1 MAKQDKILLV
11 EDDSGLRELLQE
23 ELEAEGYNVRTCGD
37 AEQGLE
43 LLKSSSPDL
52 LISDLR
58 LPGRDGLSL
67 LPALAGADLAPAV
80 LIITAFGSVQQA
92 VKALQAG
99 ADDFLTKPLEM
110 DHFLLT
116 VSRLLANRR
125 LRSEVQHYRSM
136 HAIEQFNG
144 IIGQSPAM
152 EHLFHQIRQIASADG
167 PVLVQGESGTG
178 KELVAR
184 ALHDQSTRKEGPY
197 RVVNCGGIPS
207 ELMESE
213 FFGHA
218 AGAFTGARSQR
229 AGLFQQADGGTL
241 LLDELGEMPLTLQ
254 AKLLRVLQ
262 DGKVRPVGSDHEIQ
276 LDVRVIGA
284 TNRNLT
290 EAVAEGTFR
299 EDLFYRL
306 ETFAVHIPPLRERG
320 EDIQRLMRFFL
331 TRYNARQQRDIKG
344 FTDEAQALVAR
355 YDFPGNVRELQNAVE
370 RAATFC
376 EGGFIDVEHFPQR
389 IVQQPPLNLAENYT
403 ELAHASARHEAA
415 PINAHTGDNQVP
427 VFEQTEPDNTAQ
439 EAAENMPTL
448 EAVQRQYIQQV
459 LSATGNNKRRAA
471 DILGITRRTLYRW
484 IDSPTD

>member
-1 MAKQDKILLV
+1 MSQMESIVLV
-11 EDDSGLRELLQE
+11 EDDRDLRELLQE
-23 ELEAEGYNVRTCGD
+23 ELEAEGYQVIACGD
-37 AEQGLE
+37 AEQGKQ
-43 LLKSSSPDL
+43 LLATQAVDL

-58 LPGRDGLSL
+58 LPGADGLSL
-67 LPALAGADLAPAV
+67 LPSLASSDSPPAV

-116 VSRLLANRR
+116 VSRLLDNRK
-125 LRSEVQHYRSM
+125 LRHEVQHYRSLL
-136 HAIEQFNG
+136 AVEQFNG
-144 IIGQSPAM
+144 MIGQSPAM
-152 EHLFHQIRQIASADG
+152 QHLFQQIRQIAAAEG

-184 ALHDQSTRKEGPY
+184 ALHDQSSRRDGPY
-197 RVVNCGGIPS
+197 MVVNCGGIPS

-229 AGLFQQADGGTL
+229 AGLFQQANGGSL
-241 LLDELGEMPLTLQ
+241 LLDELGEMPLALQ

-276 LDVRVIGA
+276 LDVRIIAA

-290 EAVAEGTFR
+290 EAVADGSFR

-306 ETFAVHIPPLRERG
+306 ETFGLQVPPLRARG
-320 EDIQRLMRFFL
+320 EDILKLTEFFL
-331 TRYNARQQRDIKG
+331 TRFNARQKQSIKG
-344 FTDEAQALVAR
+344 FSDAALGLLQQ
-355 YDFPGNVRELQNAVE
+355 YSFPGNIRELQNAVE

-376 EGGFIDVEHFPQR
+376 DTPLIETRHLPQR
-389 IVQQPPLNLAENYT
+389 IREQTDTPLLSANTAVIPQQP
-403 ELAHASARHEAA
+403 
-415 PINAHTGDNQVP
+415 NQP
-427 VFEQTEPDNTAQ
+427 ADAD
-439 EAAENMPTL
+439 ALPTL
-448 EAVQRQYIQQV
+448 ETVQRQYIHQV
-459 LSATGNNKRRAA
+459 LAATDGNKRRAA

-484 IDSPTD
+484 IE

>member
-1 MAKQDKILLV
+1 MAQQDKILLV

-23 ELEAEGYNVRTCGD
+23 ELEAEGYKVTACGD
-37 AEQGLE
+37 AEQGLQ
-43 LLKSSSPDL
+43 LLQSSPPDL

-58 LPGRDGLSL
+58 LPGADGLSL
-67 LPALAGADLAPAV
+67 LSALNTSTLNANDLAPAV

-110 DHFLLT
+110 EHFLLT

-125 LRSEVQHYRSM
+125 LRSEVQHYRSLLGV
-136 HAIEQFNG
+136 EQFNG

-152 EHLFHQIRQIASADG
+152 AQLFHQIRQIASADG

-184 ALHDQSTRKEGPY
+184 ALHDQSNRKDGPY
-197 RVVNCGGIPS
+197 MVVNCGGIPS

-276 LDVRVIGA
+276 LDVRIIGA

-290 EAVAEGTFR
+290 EAVSDGSFR

-306 ETFAVHIPPLRERG
+306 ETFALQIPPLRARG
-320 EDIQRLMRFFL
+320 DDLQRLISFFL
-331 TRYNARQQRDIKG
+331 TRFNARQQRNVKG
-344 FTDEAQALVAR
+344 FTDEAQLVLQR
-355 YDFPGNVRELQNAVE
+355 YSFPGNVRELQNAVE

-376 EGGFIDVEHFPQR
+376 EGAFIEVQHLPQR
-389 IVQQPPLNLAENYT
+389 ILDQPEPDLT
-403 ELAHASARHEAA
+403 SDFTASAQL
-415 PINAHTGDNQVP
+415 NASSESESETGSLALKTDNSAN
-427 VFEQTEPDNTAQ
+427 DDAQ
-439 EAAENMPTL
+439 NMPTL
-448 EAVQRQYIQQV
+448 EAVQRQYIHQV
-459 LSATGNNKRRAA
+459 LAATGNNKRRAA

-484 IDSPTD
+484 IE

>member
-1 MAKQDKILLV
+1 MNQMESIVLV
-11 EDDSGLRELLQE
+11 EDDRDLRELLQE
-23 ELEAEGYNVRTCGD
+23 ELEAEGYQVIACGD
-37 AEQGLE
+37 AEQGKQ
-43 LLKSSSPDL
+43 LLATQAVDL

-58 LPGRDGLSL
+58 LPGADGLSL
-67 LPALAGADLAPAV
+67 LPSLASSDSPPAV

-116 VSRLLANRR
+116 VSRLLDNRK
-125 LRSEVQHYRSM
+125 LRHEVQHYRSLM
-136 HAIEQFNG
+136 AVEQFNG
-144 IIGQSPAM
+144 MIGQSPAM
-152 EHLFHQIRQIASADG
+152 QQLFQQIRQIAAAEG

-184 ALHDQSTRKEGPY
+184 ALHDQSSRRDGPY
-197 RVVNCGGIPS
+197 MVVNCGGIPS

-229 AGLFQQADGGTL
+229 AGLFQQANGGSL
-241 LLDELGEMPLTLQ
+241 LLDELGEMPLALQ

-276 LDVRVIGA
+276 LDVRIIAA

-290 EAVAEGTFR
+290 EAVADGSFR

-306 ETFAVHIPPLRERG
+306 ETFGLQVPPLRARG
-320 EDIQRLMRFFL
+320 EDILKLTEFFL
-331 TRYNARQQRDIKG
+331 TRFNARQKQSIKG
-344 FTDEAQALVAR
+344 FSDAALGLLQQ
-355 YDFPGNVRELQNAVE
+355 YSFPGNIRELQNAVE

-376 EGGFIDVEHFPQR
+376 DTPLIETRHLPQR
-389 IVQQPPLNLAENYT
+389 IREQTDTPLLSANTAVIPQQP
-403 ELAHASARHEAA
+403 
-415 PINAHTGDNQVP
+415 NQP
-427 VFEQTEPDNTAQ
+427 ADAD
-439 EAAENMPTL
+439 ALPTL
-448 EAVQRQYIQQV
+448 ETVQRQYIHQV
-459 LSATGNNKRRAA
+459 LAATDGNKRRAA

-484 IDSPTD
+484 IE

>member
-1 MAKQDKILLV
+1 MAQQETILLV

-23 ELEAEGYNVRTCGD
+23 ELEAEGYLVTACGD
-37 AEQGLE
+37 AEQGKQQLA
-43 LLKSSSPDL
+43 SHSFDL
-52 LISDLR
+52 LVSDLR
-58 LPGRDGLSL
+58 LPGADGLSL
-67 LPALAGADLAPAV
+67 LPNLASQESAPAV

-116 VSRLLANRR
+116 VSRLLENRR
-125 LRSEVQHYRSM
+125 LRNEVQHYRSM
-136 HAIEQFNG
+136 LAVEQFNG

-152 EHLFHQIRQIASADG
+152 QQLFHQIRQIAAADG

-184 ALHDQSTRKEGPY
+184 ALHDQSSRRDGPY
-197 RVVNCGGIPS
+197 MVVNCGGIPS

-218 AGAFTGARSQR
+218 AGAFTGARTQR
-229 AGLFQQADGGTL
+229 AGLFQQANGGSL
-241 LLDELGEMPLTLQ
+241 LLDELGEMPLALQ

-276 LDVRVIGA
+276 LDVRIIGA

-290 EAVAEGTFR
+290 EAVADGSFR

-306 ETFAVHIPPLRERG
+306 ETFAVQVPPLRERG
-320 EDIQRLMRFFL
+320 EDIQRLADFFL
-331 TRYNARQQRDIKG
+331 TRFNARQQQRVKG
-344 FTDEAQALVAR
+344 FSDEALALLQQ
-355 YDFPGNVRELQNAVE
+355 YSFPGNVRELQNAVE

-376 EGGFIDVEHFPQR
+376 DTPLIEAAQLPQR
-389 IVQQPPLNLAENYT
+389 IQ
-403 ELAHASARHEAA
+403 
-415 PINAHTGDNQVP
+415 
-427 VFEQTEPDNTAQ
+427 EQTAPAHSVAEAVLPTAITDSQ
-439 EAAENMPTL
+439 EAESLPTL
-448 EAVQRQYIQQV
+448 ETIQRQYIHQV
-459 LSATGNNKRRAA
+459 LAATEGNKRRAA
-471 DILGITRRTLYRW
+471 QILGITRRTLYRW
-484 IDSPTD
+484 IESPAG

>member
-1 MAKQDKILLV
+1 MTHSEHILLV
-11 EDDSGLRELLQE
+11 EDDRGLRELLQE
-23 ELEAEGYNVRTCGD
+23 ELEAEGYRVSACAD
-37 AEQGLE
+37 AETGLQ
-43 LLKSSSPDL
+43 LLRSQTPDL
-52 LISDLR
+52 LVSDLR
-58 LPGRDGLSL
+58 LPGADGLSL
-67 LPALAGADLAPAV
+67 LPALRQCSTPPAV

-116 VSRLLANRR
+116 VSRLLENRR
-125 LRSEVQHYRSM
+125 LRNEVQHYRSLL
-136 HAIEQFNG
+136 AVEQFNG

-152 EHLFHQIRQIASADG
+152 QQLFHQIRQIASADG

-184 ALHDQSTRKEGPY
+184 ALHDQSSRRDGPY
-197 RVVNCGGIPS
+197 MVVNCGGIPS

-218 AGAFTGARSQR
+218 AGAFTGARHQR

-241 LLDELGEMPLTLQ
+241 LLDELGEMPLALQ

-262 DGKVRPVGSDHEIQ
+262 DGKLRPVGSDHEIQ
-276 LDVRVIGA
+276 VDVRIIGA

-290 EAVAEGTFR
+290 EAVAEGGFR

-306 ETFAVHIPPLRERG
+306 ETFALQVPPLRARG
-320 EDIQRLMRFFL
+320 EDIQRLAEFFL
-331 TRYNARQQRDIKG
+331 TRFNARQQRRIKG
-344 FTDEAQALVAR
+344 FSDAALAALQR
-355 YDFPGNVRELQNAVE
+355 YAFPGNVRELQNAVE

-376 EGGFIDVEHFPQR
+376 DTALIEVRHLPQR
-389 IVQQPPLNLAENYT
+389 IIEQPT
-403 ELAHASARHEAA
+403 GQAA
-415 PINAHTGDNQVP
+415 PVTADTTTTPLPGNSD
-427 VFEQTEPDNTAQ
+427 PDGL
-439 EAAENMPTL
+439 PSL
-448 EAVQRQYIQQV
+448 ETVQRNYIHQV
-459 LSATGNNKRRAA
+459 LHATGGNKRRAA

-484 IDSPTD
+484 LE

>member
-1 MAKQDKILLV
+1 MNQMESIVLV
-11 EDDSGLRELLQE
+11 EDDRDLRELLQE
-23 ELEAEGYNVRTCGD
+23 ELEAEGYQVIACGD
-37 AEQGLE
+37 AEQGKQ
-43 LLKSSSPDL
+43 LLATQAVDL

-58 LPGRDGLSL
+58 LPGADGLSL
-67 LPALAGADLAPAV
+67 LPSLASSDSPPAV

-116 VSRLLANRR
+116 VSRLLDNRK
-125 LRSEVQHYRSM
+125 LRHEVQHYRSLL
-136 HAIEQFNG
+136 AVEQFNG
-144 IIGQSPAM
+144 MIGQSPAM
-152 EHLFHQIRQIASADG
+152 QQLFQQIRQIAAAEG

-184 ALHDQSTRKEGPY
+184 ALHDQSSRRDGPY
-197 RVVNCGGIPS
+197 MVVNCGGIPS

-229 AGLFQQADGGTL
+229 AGLFQQANGGSL
-241 LLDELGEMPLTLQ
+241 LLDELGEMPLALQ

-276 LDVRVIGA
+276 LDVRIIAA

-290 EAVAEGTFR
+290 EAVADGSFR

-306 ETFAVHIPPLRERG
+306 ETFGLQVPPLRARG
-320 EDIQRLMRFFL
+320 EDILKLTEFFL
-331 TRYNARQQRDIKG
+331 TRFNARQKQSIKG
-344 FTDEAQALVAR
+344 FSDAALGLLQQ
-355 YDFPGNVRELQNAVE
+355 YSFPGNIRELQNAVE

-376 EGGFIDVEHFPQR
+376 DTPLIETHHLPQR
-389 IVQQPPLNLAENYT
+389 IREQTGAPLLPANTAVIPQQP
-403 ELAHASARHEAA
+403 
-415 PINAHTGDNQVP
+415 NQP
-427 VFEQTEPDNTAQ
+427 ADAD
-439 EAAENMPTL
+439 ALPTL
-448 EAVQRQYIQQV
+448 ETVQRQYIHQV
-459 LSATGNNKRRAA
+459 LATTDGNKRRAA

-484 IDSPTD
+484 IE

>member
-1 MAKQDKILLV
+1 MNQMESIVLV
-11 EDDSGLRELLQE
+11 EDDRDLRELLQE
-23 ELEAEGYNVRTCGD
+23 ELEAEGYQVIACGD
-37 AEQGLE
+37 AEQGKQ
-43 LLKSSSPDL
+43 LLATQAVDL

-58 LPGRDGLSL
+58 LPGADGLSL
-67 LPALAGADLAPAV
+67 LSSLASSDSPPAV

-116 VSRLLANRR
+116 VSRLLDNRK
-125 LRSEVQHYRSM
+125 LRHEVQHYRSLL
-136 HAIEQFNG
+136 AVEQFNG
-144 IIGQSPAM
+144 MIGQSPAM
-152 EHLFHQIRQIASADG
+152 QQLFQQIRQIAAAEG

-184 ALHDQSTRKEGPY
+184 ALHDQSSRRDGPY
-197 RVVNCGGIPS
+197 MVVNCGGIPS

-229 AGLFQQADGGTL
+229 AGLFQQANGGSL
-241 LLDELGEMPLTLQ
+241 LLDELGEMPLALQ

-276 LDVRVIGA
+276 LDVRIIAA

-290 EAVAEGTFR
+290 EAVADGSFR

-306 ETFAVHIPPLRERG
+306 ETFGLQVPPLRARG
-320 EDIQRLMRFFL
+320 EDILKLTEFFL
-331 TRYNARQQRDIKG
+331 TRFNARQKQSIKG
-344 FTDEAQALVAR
+344 FSDAALGLLQQ
-355 YDFPGNVRELQNAVE
+355 YSFPGNIRELQNAVE

-376 EGGFIDVEHFPQR
+376 DTVLIEAHHLPQR
-389 IVQQPPLNLAENYT
+389 IREQTGAPLLPANTAVIPQQP
-403 ELAHASARHEAA
+403 
-415 PINAHTGDNQVP
+415 NQP
-427 VFEQTEPDNTAQ
+427 ADAD
-439 EAAENMPTL
+439 ALPTL
-448 EAVQRQYIQQV
+448 ETVQRQYIHQV
-459 LSATGNNKRRAA
+459 LAATDGNKRRAA

-484 IDSPTD
+484 IE

>member
-1 MAKQDKILLV
+1 MNQMESIVLV
-11 EDDSGLRELLQE
+11 EDDRDLRELLQE
-23 ELEAEGYNVRTCGD
+23 ELEAEGYQVIACGD
-37 AEQGLE
+37 AEQGKQ
-43 LLKSSSPDL
+43 LLATQAVDL

-58 LPGRDGLSL
+58 LPGADGLSL
-67 LPALAGADLAPAV
+67 LPSLASSDSPPAV

-116 VSRLLANRR
+116 VSRLLDNRK
-125 LRSEVQHYRSM
+125 LRHEVQHYRSLL
-136 HAIEQFNG
+136 AVEQFNG
-144 IIGQSPAM
+144 MIGQSPAM
-152 EHLFHQIRQIASADG
+152 QQLFQQIRQIAAAEG

-184 ALHDQSTRKEGPY
+184 ALHDQSSRRDGPY
-197 RVVNCGGIPS
+197 MVVNCGGIPS

-229 AGLFQQADGGTL
+229 AGLFQQANGGSL
-241 LLDELGEMPLTLQ
+241 LLDELGEMPLALQ

-276 LDVRVIGA
+276 LDVRIIAA

-290 EAVAEGTFR
+290 EAVADGSFR

-306 ETFAVHIPPLRERG
+306 ETFGLQVPPLRARG
-320 EDIQRLMRFFL
+320 EDILKLTEFFL
-331 TRYNARQQRDIKG
+331 TRFNARQKQSIKG
-344 FTDEAQALVAR
+344 FSDAALGLLQQ
-355 YDFPGNVRELQNAVE
+355 YSFPGNIRELQNAVE

-376 EGGFIDVEHFPQR
+376 DTPLIETRHLPQR
-389 IVQQPPLNLAENYT
+389 IREQTDTPLLSANTAVIPQQP
-403 ELAHASARHEAA
+403 
-415 PINAHTGDNQVP
+415 NQP
-427 VFEQTEPDNTAQ
+427 ADAD
-439 EAAENMPTL
+439 ALPTL
-448 EAVQRQYIQQV
+448 ETVQRQYIHQV
-459 LSATGNNKRRAA
+459 LAATDGNKRRAA

-484 IDSPTD
+484 IE

>member
-1 MAKQDKILLV
+1 MNQMESIVLV
-11 EDDSGLRELLQE
+11 EDDRDLRELLQE
-23 ELEAEGYNVRTCGD
+23 ELEAEGYQVIACGD
-37 AEQGLE
+37 AEQGKQ
-43 LLKSSSPDL
+43 LLATQAVDL

-58 LPGRDGLSL
+58 LPGADGLSL
-67 LPALAGADLAPAV
+67 LPSLASSDSPPAV

-116 VSRLLANRR
+116 VSRLLDNRK
-125 LRSEVQHYRSM
+125 LRHEVQHYRSLL
-136 HAIEQFNG
+136 AVEQFNG
-144 IIGQSPAM
+144 MIGQSPAM
-152 EHLFHQIRQIASADG
+152 QHLFQQIRQIAAAEG

-184 ALHDQSTRKEGPY
+184 ALHDQSSRRDGPY
-197 RVVNCGGIPS
+197 MVVNCGGIPS

-229 AGLFQQADGGTL
+229 AGLFQQANGGSL
-241 LLDELGEMPLTLQ
+241 LLDELGEMPLALQ

-276 LDVRVIGA
+276 LDVRIIAA

-290 EAVAEGTFR
+290 EAVADGSFR
-299 EDLFYRL
+299 EDLLYRL
-306 ETFAVHIPPLRERG
+306 ETFGLQVPPLRARG
-320 EDIQRLMRFFL
+320 EDILKLTEFFL
-331 TRYNARQQRDIKG
+331 TRFNARQKQSIKG
-344 FTDEAQALVAR
+344 FSDAALGLLQQ
-355 YDFPGNVRELQNAVE
+355 YSFPGNIRELQNAVE

-376 EGGFIDVEHFPQR
+376 DTVLIEAHHLPQR
-389 IVQQPPLNLAENYT
+389 IREQTGAPLLPANTAVIPQQP
-403 ELAHASARHEAA
+403 
-415 PINAHTGDNQVP
+415 NQP
-427 VFEQTEPDNTAQ
+427 ADAD
-439 EAAENMPTL
+439 ALPTL
-448 EAVQRQYIQQV
+448 ETVQRQYIHQV
-459 LSATGNNKRRAA
+459 LAATDGNKRRAA

-484 IDSPTD
+484 IE

>member
-1 MAKQDKILLV
+1 MNQMESIVLV
-11 EDDSGLRELLQE
+11 EDDRDLRELLQE
-23 ELEAEGYNVRTCGD
+23 ELEAEGYQVIACGD
-37 AEQGLE
+37 AEQGKQ
-43 LLKSSSPDL
+43 LLATQAVDL

-58 LPGRDGLSL
+58 LPGADGLSL
-67 LPALAGADLAPAV
+67 LPSLASSDSPPAV

-116 VSRLLANRR
+116 VSRLLDNRK
-125 LRSEVQHYRSM
+125 LRHEVQHYRSLL
-136 HAIEQFNG
+136 AVEQFNG
-144 IIGQSPAM
+144 MIGQSPAM
-152 EHLFHQIRQIASADG
+152 QQLFQQIRQIAAAEG

-184 ALHDQSTRKEGPY
+184 ALHDQSSRRDGPY
-197 RVVNCGGIPS
+197 MVVNCGGIPS

-229 AGLFQQADGGTL
+229 AGLFQQANGGSL
-241 LLDELGEMPLTLQ
+241 LLDELGEMPLALQ

-276 LDVRVIGA
+276 LDVRIIAA

-290 EAVAEGTFR
+290 EAVADGSFR

-306 ETFAVHIPPLRERG
+306 ETFGLQVPPLRARG
-320 EDIQRLMRFFL
+320 EDILKLTEFFL
-331 TRYNARQQRDIKG
+331 TRFNARQKQSIKG
-344 FTDEAQALVAR
+344 FSDAALGLLQQ
-355 YDFPGNVRELQNAVE
+355 YSFPGNIRELQNAVE

-376 EGGFIDVEHFPQR
+376 DTVLIEAHHLPQR
-389 IVQQPPLNLAENYT
+389 IREQTDTPLLSANTAVIPQQP
-403 ELAHASARHEAA
+403 
-415 PINAHTGDNQVP
+415 NQP
-427 VFEQTEPDNTAQ
+427 ADAD
-439 EAAENMPTL
+439 ALPTL
-448 EAVQRQYIQQV
+448 ETVQRQYIHQV
-459 LSATGNNKRRAA
+459 LAATDGNKRRAA

-484 IDSPTD
+484 IE

>member
-1 MAKQDKILLV
+1 MAQQETILLV

-23 ELEAEGYNVRTCGD
+23 ELEAEGYLVTACGD
-37 AEQGLE
+37 AEQGKQQLA
-43 LLKSSSPDL
+43 SHSFDL
-52 LISDLR
+52 LVSDLR
-58 LPGRDGLSL
+58 LPGADGLSL
-67 LPALAGADLAPAV
+67 LPNLASQETAPAV

-116 VSRLLANRR
+116 VSRLLENRR
-125 LRSEVQHYRSM
+125 LRNEVQHYRSM
-136 HAIEQFNG
+136 LAVEQFNG

-152 EHLFHQIRQIASADG
+152 QQLFHQIRQIAAADG

-184 ALHDQSTRKEGPY
+184 ALHDQSSRRDGPY
-197 RVVNCGGIPS
+197 MVVNCGGIPS

-218 AGAFTGARSQR
+218 AGAFTGARTQR
-229 AGLFQQADGGTL
+229 AGLFQQANGGSL
-241 LLDELGEMPLTLQ
+241 LLDELGEMPLALQ

-276 LDVRVIGA
+276 LDVRIIGA

-290 EAVAEGTFR
+290 EAVADGSFR

-306 ETFAVHIPPLRERG
+306 ETFAVQVPPLRERG
-320 EDIQRLMRFFL
+320 EDIQRLADFFL
-331 TRYNARQQRDIKG
+331 TRFNARQQQRVKG
-344 FTDEAQALVAR
+344 FSDEALALLQQ
-355 YDFPGNVRELQNAVE
+355 YSFPGNVRELQNAVE

-376 EGGFIDVEHFPQR
+376 DTHLIEAAQLPQR
-389 IVQQPPLNLAENYT
+389 IQ
-403 ELAHASARHEAA
+403 
-415 PINAHTGDNQVP
+415 
-427 VFEQTEPDNTAQ
+427 EQTAPAHSVAEAVLPTAITDSQ
-439 EAAENMPTL
+439 EAESLPTL
-448 EAVQRQYIQQV
+448 EIIQRQYIHQV
-459 LSATGNNKRRAA
+459 LAATEGNKRRAA
-471 DILGITRRTLYRW
+471 QILGITRRTLYRW
-484 IDSPTD
+484 IESPAG

>member
-1 MAKQDKILLV
+1 MTQTDHILLV
-11 EDDSGLRELLQE
+11 EDDRGLRELLQE
-23 ELEAEGYNVRTCGD
+23 ELEAEGYRVTACAD
-37 AEQGLE
+37 AEQGLLALRSE
-43 LLKSSSPDL
+43 TPDML
-52 LISDLR
+52 VSDLR
-58 LPGRDGLSL
+58 LPGADGLSL
-67 LPALAGADLAPAV
+67 LPALSQCDTPPAV

-116 VSRLLANRR
+116 VSRLLENRR
-125 LRSEVQHYRSM
+125 LRNEVRHYRSLL
-136 HAIEQFNG
+136 AVEQFNG

-152 EHLFHQIRQIASADG
+152 QQLFHNIRQIASADG

-184 ALHDQSTRKEGPY
+184 ALHDQSSRKSGPY
-197 RVVNCGGIPS
+197 MVVNCGGIPS

-218 AGAFTGARSQR
+218 AGAFTGARNQR

-241 LLDELGEMPLTLQ
+241 LLDELGEMPLSLQ

-276 LDVRVIGA
+276 LDVRIIGA

-290 EAVAEGTFR
+290 EAVADGSFR

-306 ETFAVHIPPLRERG
+306 ETFALQVPPLRARG
-320 EDIQRLMRFFL
+320 EDIQRLAGFFL
-331 TRYNARQQRDIKG
+331 TRFNARQQRSIKG
-344 FTDEAQALVAR
+344 FSDDALALLQS
-355 YDFPGNVRELQNAVE
+355 YSFPGNVRELQNAVE

-376 EGGFIDVEHFPQR
+376 DTPLIETRHLPQR
-389 IVQQPPLNLAENYT
+389 ICEQPADQIPAPAASLASSSIP
-403 ELAHASARHEAA
+403 AAS
-415 PINAHTGDNQVP
+415 DNP
-427 VFEQTEPDNTAQ
+427 EGLPA
-439 EAAENMPTL
+439 L
-448 EAVQRQYIQQV
+448 ETVQRQYIHQV
-459 LSATGNNKRRAA
+459 LQATGGNKRRAA

-484 IDSPTD
+484 LE

>member
-1 MAKQDKILLV
+1 MNQMESIVLV
-11 EDDSGLRELLQE
+11 EDDRDLRELLQE
-23 ELEAEGYNVRTCGD
+23 ELEAEGYQVIACGD
-37 AEQGLE
+37 AEQGKQ
-43 LLKSSSPDL
+43 LLATQAVDL

-58 LPGRDGLSL
+58 LPGADGLSL
-67 LPALAGADLAPAV
+67 LPSLASSDSPPAV

-116 VSRLLANRR
+116 VSRLLDNRK
-125 LRSEVQHYRSM
+125 LRHEVQHYRSLL
-136 HAIEQFNG
+136 AVEQFNG
-144 IIGQSPAM
+144 MIGQSPAM
-152 EHLFHQIRQIASADG
+152 QQLFQQIRQIAAAEG

-184 ALHDQSTRKEGPY
+184 ALHDQSSRRDGPY
-197 RVVNCGGIPS
+197 MVVNCGGIPS

-229 AGLFQQADGGTL
+229 AGLFQQANGGSL
-241 LLDELGEMPLTLQ
+241 LLDELGEMPLALQ

-276 LDVRVIGA
+276 LDVRIIAA

-290 EAVAEGTFR
+290 EAVADGSFR

-306 ETFAVHIPPLRERG
+306 ETFGLQVPPLRARG
-320 EDIQRLMRFFL
+320 EDILKLTEFFL
-331 TRYNARQQRDIKG
+331 TRFNARQKQSIKG
-344 FTDEAQALVAR
+344 FSDAALGLLQQ
-355 YDFPGNVRELQNAVE
+355 YSFPGNIRELQNAVE

-376 EGGFIDVEHFPQR
+376 DTPLIETRHLPQR
-389 IVQQPPLNLAENYT
+389 IREQTDTPLLSANTAVIPQQPNQ
-403 ELAHASARHEAA
+403 SADADA
-415 PINAHTGDNQVP
+415 L
-427 VFEQTEPDNTAQ
+427 
-439 EAAENMPTL
+439 PTL
-448 EAVQRQYIQQV
+448 ETVQRQYIHQV
-459 LSATGNNKRRAA
+459 LAATDGNKRRAA

-484 IDSPTD
+484 IE

>member
-1 MAKQDKILLV
+1 MSQMESIVLV
-11 EDDSGLRELLQE
+11 EDDRDLRELLQE
-23 ELEAEGYNVRTCGD
+23 ELEAEGYQVIACGD
-37 AEQGLE
+37 AEQGKQ
-43 LLKSSSPDL
+43 LLATQAVDL

-58 LPGRDGLSL
+58 LPGADGLSL
-67 LPALAGADLAPAV
+67 LPSLASSDSPPAV

-116 VSRLLANRR
+116 VSRLLDNRK
-125 LRSEVQHYRSM
+125 LRHEVQHYRSLM
-136 HAIEQFNG
+136 AVEQFNG
-144 IIGQSPAM
+144 MIGQSPAM
-152 EHLFHQIRQIASADG
+152 QQLFQQIRQIAAAEG

-184 ALHDQSTRKEGPY
+184 ALHDQSSRRDGPY
-197 RVVNCGGIPS
+197 MVVNCGGIPS

-229 AGLFQQADGGTL
+229 AGLFQQANGGSL
-241 LLDELGEMPLTLQ
+241 LLDELGEMPLALQ

-276 LDVRVIGA
+276 LDVRIIAA

-290 EAVAEGTFR
+290 EAVADGSFR

-306 ETFAVHIPPLRERG
+306 ETFGLQVPPLRARG
-320 EDIQRLMRFFL
+320 EDILKLTEFFL
-331 TRYNARQQRDIKG
+331 TRFNARQKQSIKG
-344 FTDEAQALVAR
+344 FSDAALGLLQQ
-355 YDFPGNVRELQNAVE
+355 YSFPGNIRELQNAVE

-376 EGGFIDVEHFPQR
+376 DTVLIETRHLPQR
-389 IVQQPPLNLAENYT
+389 IREQTDTPLLSANTAVIPQQP
-403 ELAHASARHEAA
+403 
-415 PINAHTGDNQVP
+415 NQP
-427 VFEQTEPDNTAQ
+427 ADAD
-439 EAAENMPTL
+439 ALPTL
-448 EAVQRQYIQQV
+448 ETVQRQYIHQV
-459 LSATGNNKRRAA
+459 LAATDGNKRRAA

-484 IDSPTD
+484 IE

>member
-1 MAKQDKILLV
+1 MNQMESIVLV
-11 EDDSGLRELLQE
+11 EDDRDLRELLQE
-23 ELEAEGYNVRTCGD
+23 ELEAEGYQVIACGD
-37 AEQGLE
+37 AEQGKQ
-43 LLKSSSPDL
+43 LLATQAVDL

-58 LPGRDGLSL
+58 LPGADGLSL
-67 LPALAGADLAPAV
+67 LPSLASSDSPPAV

-116 VSRLLANRR
+116 VSRLLDNRK
-125 LRSEVQHYRSM
+125 LRHEVQHYRSLM
-136 HAIEQFNG
+136 AVEQFNG
-144 IIGQSPAM
+144 MIGQSPAM
-152 EHLFHQIRQIASADG
+152 QQLFQQIRQIAAAEG

-184 ALHDQSTRKEGPY
+184 ALHDQSSRRDGPY
-197 RVVNCGGIPS
+197 MVVNCGGIPS

-229 AGLFQQADGGTL
+229 AGLFQQANGGSL
-241 LLDELGEMPLTLQ
+241 LLDELGEMPLALQ

-276 LDVRVIGA
+276 LDVRIIAA

-290 EAVAEGTFR
+290 EAVADGSFR

-306 ETFAVHIPPLRERG
+306 ETFGLQVPPLRARG
-320 EDIQRLMRFFL
+320 EDILKLTEFFL
-331 TRYNARQQRDIKG
+331 TRFNTRQKQSIKG
-344 FTDEAQALVAR
+344 FSDAALGLLQQ
-355 YDFPGNVRELQNAVE
+355 YSFPGNIRELQNAVE

-376 EGGFIDVEHFPQR
+376 DTPLIETHHLPQR
-389 IVQQPPLNLAENYT
+389 IREQTGAPLLPANTAVIPQQP
-403 ELAHASARHEAA
+403 
-415 PINAHTGDNQVP
+415 NQP
-427 VFEQTEPDNTAQ
+427 ADAD
-439 EAAENMPTL
+439 ALPTL
-448 EAVQRQYIQQV
+448 ETVQRQYIHQV
-459 LSATGNNKRRAA
+459 LAATDGNKRRAA

-484 IDSPTD
+484 IE

>member
-1 MAKQDKILLV
+1 MNQMESIVLV
-11 EDDSGLRELLQE
+11 EDDRDLRELLQE
-23 ELEAEGYNVRTCGD
+23 ELEAEGYQVIACGD
-37 AEQGLE
+37 AEQGKQ
-43 LLKSSSPDL
+43 LLATQAVDL

-58 LPGRDGLSL
+58 LPGADGLSL
-67 LPALAGADLAPAV
+67 LPSLASSDSPPAV

-116 VSRLLANRR
+116 VSRLLDNRK
-125 LRSEVQHYRSM
+125 LRHEVQHYRSLL
-136 HAIEQFNG
+136 AVEQFNG
-144 IIGQSPAM
+144 MIGQSPAM
-152 EHLFHQIRQIASADG
+152 QQLFQQIRQIAAAEG

-184 ALHDQSTRKEGPY
+184 ALHDQSSRRDGPY
-197 RVVNCGGIPS
+197 MVVNCGGIPS

-218 AGAFTGARSQR
+218 AGAFTGARNQR
-229 AGLFQQADGGTL
+229 AGLFQQANGGSL
-241 LLDELGEMPLTLQ
+241 LLDELGEMPLALQ

-276 LDVRVIGA
+276 LDVRIIAA

-290 EAVAEGTFR
+290 EAVADGSFR

-306 ETFAVHIPPLRERG
+306 ETFGLQVPPLRARG
-320 EDIQRLMRFFL
+320 EDILKLTEFFL
-331 TRYNARQQRDIKG
+331 TRFNARQKQSIKG
-344 FTDEAQALVAR
+344 FSDAALVLLQQ
-355 YDFPGNVRELQNAVE
+355 YSFPGNIRELQNAVE

-376 EGGFIDVEHFPQR
+376 DTPLIETRHLPQR
-389 IVQQPPLNLAENYT
+389 IREQTDTPLLSANTAVIPQQP
-403 ELAHASARHEAA
+403 
-415 PINAHTGDNQVP
+415 NQP
-427 VFEQTEPDNTAQ
+427 ADAD
-439 EAAENMPTL
+439 ALPTL
-448 EAVQRQYIQQV
+448 ETVQRQYIHQV
-459 LSATGNNKRRAA
+459 LAATDGNKRRAA

-484 IDSPTD
+484 IE

>member
-1 MAKQDKILLV
+1 MTHSEHILLV
-11 EDDSGLRELLQE
+11 EDDRGLRELLQE
-23 ELEAEGYNVRTCGD
+23 ELEAEGYQVSACAD
-37 AEQGLE
+37 AESGLQ
-43 LLKSSSPDL
+43 LLRSQTPDL
-52 LISDLR
+52 LVSDLR
-58 LPGRDGLSL
+58 LPGADGLSL
-67 LPALAGADLAPAV
+67 LPALRQCSTPPAV

-116 VSRLLANRR
+116 VSRLLENRR
-125 LRSEVQHYRSM
+125 LRNEVQHYRSLL
-136 HAIEQFNG
+136 AVEQFNG

-152 EHLFHQIRQIASADG
+152 QQLFHQIRQIASADG

-184 ALHDQSTRKEGPY
+184 ALHDQSSRRDGPY
-197 RVVNCGGIPS
+197 MVVNCGGIPS

-218 AGAFTGARSQR
+218 AGAFTGARHQR

-241 LLDELGEMPLTLQ
+241 LLDELGEMPLALQ

-262 DGKVRPVGSDHEIQ
+262 DGKLRPVGSDHEIQ
-276 LDVRVIGA
+276 VDVRIIGA

-290 EAVAEGTFR
+290 EAVAEGGFR

-306 ETFAVHIPPLRERG
+306 ETFALQVPPLRARG
-320 EDIQRLMRFFL
+320 EDIQRLAEFFL
-331 TRYNARQQRDIKG
+331 TRFNARQQRRIKG
-344 FTDEAQALVAR
+344 FSDAALAALQR
-355 YDFPGNVRELQNAVE
+355 YAFPGNVRELQNAVE

-376 EGGFIDVEHFPQR
+376 DTALIEVRHLPQR
-389 IVQQPPLNLAENYT
+389 IIEQPT
-403 ELAHASARHEAA
+403 GQAA
-415 PINAHTGDNQVP
+415 PVTADTTTTPLPGNSD
-427 VFEQTEPDNTAQ
+427 PDGL
-439 EAAENMPTL
+439 PSL
-448 EAVQRQYIQQV
+448 ETVQRNYIHQV
-459 LSATGNNKRRAA
+459 LHATGGNKRRAA

-484 IDSPTD
+484 LE

>member
-1 MAKQDKILLV
+1 MNQMESIVLV
-11 EDDSGLRELLQE
+11 EDDRDLRELLQE
-23 ELEAEGYNVRTCGD
+23 ELEAEGYQVIACGD
-37 AEQGLE
+37 AEQGKQ
-43 LLKSSSPDL
+43 LLATQAVDL

-58 LPGRDGLSL
+58 LPGADGLSL
-67 LPALAGADLAPAV
+67 LPSLASSDSPPAV

-116 VSRLLANRR
+116 VSRLLDNRK
-125 LRSEVQHYRSM
+125 LRHEVQHYRSLL
-136 HAIEQFNG
+136 AVEQFNG
-144 IIGQSPAM
+144 MIGQSPAM
-152 EHLFHQIRQIASADG
+152 QQLFQQIRQIAAAEG

-184 ALHDQSTRKEGPY
+184 ALHDQSSRRDGPY
-197 RVVNCGGIPS
+197 MVVNCGGIPS

-229 AGLFQQADGGTL
+229 AGLFQQANGGSL
-241 LLDELGEMPLTLQ
+241 LLDELGEMPLALQ

-276 LDVRVIGA
+276 LDVRIIAA

-290 EAVAEGTFR
+290 EAVADGSFR

-306 ETFAVHIPPLRERG
+306 ETFGLQVPPLRARG
-320 EDIQRLMRFFL
+320 EDILKLTEFFL
-331 TRYNARQQRDIKG
+331 TRFNARQKQSIKG
-344 FTDEAQALVAR
+344 FSDAALGLLQQ
-355 YDFPGNVRELQNAVE
+355 YSFPGNIRELQNAVE

-376 EGGFIDVEHFPQR
+376 DTALIEAHHLPQR
-389 IVQQPPLNLAENYT
+389 IREQTGAPLLPANTAVIPQQP
-403 ELAHASARHEAA
+403 
-415 PINAHTGDNQVP
+415 NQP
-427 VFEQTEPDNTAQ
+427 ADAD
-439 EAAENMPTL
+439 ALPTL
-448 EAVQRQYIQQV
+448 ETVQRQYIHQV
-459 LSATGNNKRRAA
+459 LAATDGNKRRAA

-484 IDSPTD
+484 IE

>member
-1 MAKQDKILLV
+1 MNQNEHILLV
-11 EDDSGLRELLQE
+11 EDDRSLRELLQE
-23 ELEAEGYNVRTCGD
+23 ELEAEGFQVTACGD
-37 AEQGLE
+37 AEQGLQM
-43 LLKSSSPDL
+43 LRSQTPDL

-58 LPGRDGLSL
+58 LPGADGLSL
-67 LPALAGADLAPAV
+67 LPALAQCDVTPAV

-116 VSRLLANRR
+116 VSRLLENRR
-125 LRSEVQHYRSM
+125 LRNEVQHYRSLL
-136 HAIEQFNG
+136 AVEQFNG

-152 EHLFHQIRQIASADG
+152 QQLFHNIRQIASADG

-184 ALHDQSTRKEGPY
+184 ALHDQSSRRDGPY
-197 RVVNCGGIPS
+197 MVVNCGGIPS

-218 AGAFTGARSQR
+218 AGAFTGARNQR

-241 LLDELGEMPLTLQ
+241 LLDELGEMPLALQ

-276 LDVRVIGA
+276 LDVRIIGA

-290 EAVAEGTFR
+290 DAVADGSFR

-306 ETFAVHIPPLRERG
+306 ETFALQVPPLRARG
-320 EDIQRLMRFFL
+320 DDIQRLAEFFL
-331 TRYNARQQRDIKG
+331 TRFNARQQRRIKG
-344 FTDEAQALVAR
+344 FSDDALAMLQR
-355 YDFPGNVRELQNAVE
+355 YAFPGNVRELQNAVE

-376 EGGFIDVEHFPQR
+376 DTPLIEVRHLPQR
-389 IVQQPPLNLAENYT
+389 ICEQPAGHSLPSPPTSRPAT
-403 ELAHASARHEAA
+403 PPPVS
-415 PINAHTGDNQVP
+415 GDP
-427 VFEQTEPDNTAQ
+427 EG
-439 EAAENMPTL
+439 MPTL
-448 EAVQRQYIQQV
+448 ETVQRQYIHQV
-459 LSATGNNKRRAA
+459 VQATGGNKRRAA

-484 IDSPTD
+484 LE

>member
-1 MAKQDKILLV
+1 MAKSEHILLV
-11 EDDSGLRELLQE
+11 EDDSALRELLEE
-23 ELEAEGYNVRTCGD
+23 ELEAEGYRVTSCGD
-37 AEQGLE
+37 AEQGLHW
-43 LLKSSSPDL
+43 LQTQPPDL

-58 LPGRDGLSL
+58 LPGKDGLSL
-67 LPALAGADLAPAV
+67 LPALKAQEMPPAV

-116 VSRLLANRR
+116 VSRLLENRR
-125 LRSEVQHYRSM
+125 LRSEVQQYRNM
-136 HAIEQFNG
+136 LAMEQFNG

-152 EHLFHQIRQIASADG
+152 QQLFHQIRQVATADG

-178 KELVAR
+178 KELVSR
-184 ALHDQSTRKEGPY
+184 ALHEQSPRSKGPY
-197 RVVNCGGIPS
+197 MVVNCGGIPG

-218 AGAFTGARSQR
+218 AGAFTGAKSRR

-241 LLDELGEMPLTLQ
+241 LLDEMGEMPLPLQ

-262 DGKVRPVGSDHEIQ
+262 DGKIRPVGSDHEIQ
-276 LDVRVIGA
+276 LDVRIIAA

-290 EAVAEGTFR
+290 EAVADGSFR

-306 ETFAVHIPPLRERG
+306 ETFALQIPPLRERG
-320 EDIQRLMRFFL
+320 DDIQRLAGFFL
-331 TRYNARQQRDIKG
+331 ARFNARQQRSVKG
-344 FTDEAQALVAR
+344 FSDEAQALLQQ
-355 YDFPGNVRELQNAVE
+355 YSFPGNVRELQNAVE

-376 EGGFIDVEHFPQR
+376 DGGLIEVQHLPQR
-389 IVQQPPLNLAENYT
+389 ILEQA
-403 ELAHASARHEAA
+403 
-415 PINAHTGDNQVP
+415 GP
-427 VFEQTEPDNTAQ
+427 VLEPVTSDEVLPEDAD
-439 EAAENMPTL
+439 TL
-448 EAVQRQYIQQV
+448 PSLETVQRQHIHRV
-459 LSATGNNKRRAA
+459 LTATGGNKRRAA

-484 IDSPTD
+484 LE

>member
-1 MAKQDKILLV
+1 MSQMERILLV

-23 ELEAEGYNVRTCGD
+23 ELEAEGYQVAACGD
-37 AEQGLE
+37 AEQGKA
-43 LLKSSSPDL
+43 LLASWAPDL

-58 LPGRDGLSL
+58 LPGADGLSL
-67 LPALAGADLAPAV
+67 LTHLASSNLPPAV

-116 VSRLLANRR
+116 VSRLLDNRK
-125 LRSEVQHYRSM
+125 LRNEVQHYRSLL
-136 HAIEQFNG
+136 AVEQFNG

-152 EHLFHQIRQIASADG
+152 QHLFHQIRQIAAAEG

-184 ALHDQSTRKEGPY
+184 ALHDQSSRCDGPY
-197 RVVNCGGIPS
+197 MVVNCGGIPS

-218 AGAFTGARSQR
+218 AGAFTGARKQR
-229 AGLFQQADGGTL
+229 AGLFHQANGGSL
-241 LLDELGEMPLTLQ
+241 LLDELGEMPLALQ

-276 LDVRVIGA
+276 LDVRIIAA

-290 EAVAEGTFR
+290 EAVADGSFR

-306 ETFAVHIPPLRERG
+306 ETFALHVPPLRARG
-320 EDIQRLMRFFL
+320 EDIQRLAEFFL
-331 TRYNARQQRDIKG
+331 TRFNARQKHSIKG
-344 FTDEAQALVAR
+344 FNDTALTMLQQ
-355 YDFPGNVRELQNAVE
+355 YSFPGNVRELENAVE

-376 EGGFIDVEHFPQR
+376 ETTLIDAQHLPQR
-389 IVQQPPLNLAENYT
+389 IREHSDRPELPVSTASVPMAPSQPIDADALP
-403 ELAHASARHEAA
+403 S
-415 PINAHTGDNQVP
+415 
-427 VFEQTEPDNTAQ
+427 
-439 EAAENMPTL
+439 L
-448 EAVQRQYIQQV
+448 ETVQRQYIHQV
-459 LSATGNNKRRAA
+459 LAATEGNKRRAA

-484 IDSPTD
+484 IE

>member
-1 MAKQDKILLV
+1 MSQTQTILLV

-23 ELEAEGYNVRTCGD
+23 ELEAEGYQVTACGD
-37 AEQGLE
+37 AEQGLA
-43 LLKSSSPDL
+43 LLNSQTPDL

-58 LPGRDGLSL
+58 LPGADGLSL
-67 LPALAGADLAPAV
+67 LPNLTHTDSAPAV

-116 VSRLLANRR
+116 VSRLLENRK
-125 LRSEVQHYRSM
+125 LRNEVQHYRSLL
-136 HAIEQFNG
+136 AVKQFNG
-144 IIGQSPAM
+144 MIGQSPAM
-152 EHLFHQIRQIASADG
+152 QHMFHQIKQIADADG
-167 PVLVQGESGTG
+167 PVLIQGESGTG

-184 ALHDQSTRKEGPY
+184 ALHDQSSRRDGPY
-197 RVVNCGGIPS
+197 MVVNCGGIPS

-218 AGAFTGARSQR
+218 AGAFTGARTQR
-229 AGLFQQADGGTL
+229 AGLFQQANGGSL
-241 LLDELGEMPLTLQ
+241 LLDELGEMPLALQ

-276 LDVRVIGA
+276 LDVRIIGA

-290 EAVAEGTFR
+290 KAVADGSFR

-306 ETFAVHIPPLRERG
+306 ETFALQVPPLRARG
-320 EDIQRLMRFFL
+320 ADIQQLTEFFL
-331 TRYNARQQRDIKG
+331 TRFNARQKQSIKG
-344 FTDEAQALVAR
+344 FSDAALATLQS
-355 YDFPGNVRELQNAVE
+355 YSFPGNVRELQNAVE

-376 EGGFIDVEHFPQR
+376 DSPLIEARHLPQR
-389 IVQQPPLNLAENYT
+389 IREQNNATDAPAISPVAVALANP
-403 ELAHASARHEAA
+403 AVEA
-415 PINAHTGDNQVP
+415 
-427 VFEQTEPDNTAQ
+427 
-439 EAAENMPTL
+439 EALPSL
-448 EAVQRQYIQQV
+448 ETVQRQYIQQV
-459 LSATGNNKRRAA
+459 LAATEGNKRRAA

-484 IDSPTD
+484 LE

>member
-1 MAKQDKILLV
+1 MAQQDKILLV

-23 ELEAEGYNVRTCGD
+23 ELEAEGYNVIACGD
-37 AEQGLE
+37 AEQGLQ
-43 LLKSSSPDL
+43 LLQSNPPDL

-58 LPGRDGLSL
+58 LPGADGLSL
-67 LPALAGADLAPAV
+67 LSALNTAALNANDLAPAV

-125 LRSEVQHYRSM
+125 LRSEVQHYRSLLGV
-136 HAIEQFNG
+136 EQFNG
-144 IIGQSPAM
+144 IIGQSPPMAQ
-152 EHLFHQIRQIASADG
+152 LFHQIRQIASADG

-184 ALHDQSTRKEGPY
+184 ALHDQSNRKDGPY
-197 RVVNCGGIPS
+197 MVVNCGGIPS

-276 LDVRVIGA
+276 LDVRIIGA

-290 EAVAEGTFR
+290 EAVADGSFR

-306 ETFAVHIPPLRERG
+306 ETFALQIPPLRARG
-320 EDIQRLMRFFL
+320 DDLQRLISFFL
-331 TRYNARQQRDIKG
+331 TRFNARQQRNVKG
-344 FTDEAQALVAR
+344 FTDEAQLVLQR
-355 YDFPGNVRELQNAVE
+355 YSFPGNVRELQNAVE

-376 EGGFIDVEHFPQR
+376 EGAFIEVQHLPQR
-389 IVQQPPLNLAENYT
+389 ILDQPEPDLT
-403 ELAHASARHEAA
+403 SDFTASAQL
-415 PINAHTGDNQVP
+415 NASSESVSETGSLALKKGNSADEDP
-427 VFEQTEPDNTAQ
+427 
-439 EAAENMPTL
+439 ENMPTL
-448 EAVQRQYIQQV
+448 EAVQRQYIHQV
-459 LSATGNNKRRAA
+459 LAATGNNKRRAA

-484 IDSPTD
+484 IDSPAD